1 MLKKLVIV
9 CAALLGGIS
18 FAQPLPWPVDV
29 AVGQRW
35 VGTSEAG
42 WYFSARTYLP
52 VNAELLGV
60 TPYLIPEI
68 GIDYNSLQPY
78 ATLELNLDGE
88 YGTLAAF
95 TTYMGGVPRINL
107 EARFCILSERCA
119 E

>member
-1 MLKKLVIV
+1 MLKKTLLSLTL
-9 CAALLGGIS
+9 LLGGCS
-18 FAQPLPWPVDV
+18 FAQSLPWPVDV

-35 VGTSEAG
+35 IGTNEAG

-52 VNAELLGV
+52 VNTELLGI
-60 TPYLIPEI
+60 TPYLIPEV

-78 ATLELNLDGE
+78 AALELNLDGE

-95 TTYMGGVPRINL
+95 ATYIGGVPRINL
-107 EARFCILSERCA
+107 EARFCVLSDRCA